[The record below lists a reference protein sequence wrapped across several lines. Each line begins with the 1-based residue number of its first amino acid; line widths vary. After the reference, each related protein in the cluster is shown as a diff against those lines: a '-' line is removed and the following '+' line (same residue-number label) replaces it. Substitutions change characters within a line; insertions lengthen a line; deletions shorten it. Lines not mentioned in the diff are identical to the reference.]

1 MRLVRAYVF
10 INSPTQDMIAMIT
23 TICAI
28 ILRFVALTR
37 KGWLCRLAQA
47 LAYGHAELLA
57 SKILD
62 SRRLV
67 IIHLLN
73 TSFLNNQSQT

>member
-23 TICAI
+23 TIYAI
-28 ILRFVALTR
+28 ILRFVALKR

-47 LAYGHAELLA
+47 LAYGRAKLLA
-57 SKILD
+57 GKILD